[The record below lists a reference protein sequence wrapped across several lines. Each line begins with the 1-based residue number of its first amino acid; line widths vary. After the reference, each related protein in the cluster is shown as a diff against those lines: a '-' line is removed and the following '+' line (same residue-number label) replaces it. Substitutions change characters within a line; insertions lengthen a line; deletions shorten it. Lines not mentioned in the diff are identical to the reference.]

1 MRSHKITIRKSS
13 KSPKYKK
20 LFGVTQL
27 KTGKRYDIPFI
38 SFSTFGGSNI
48 NNPTKTENRA
58 LSFMFEN
65 NWTNNV
71 TIISKRKWNWKTK
84 SIRINRYNKAERAWI
99 RRQDKIRFNRIVG
112 EVYPSDLVIFE
123 NHRNVA

>member
-1 MRSHKITIRKSS
+1 MRSHKITIRKSIKS
-13 KSPKYKK
+13 KKYRK

-27 KTGKRYDIPFI
+27 KTGNRYDIPFI
-38 SFSTFGGSNI
+38 SFSTFGGSNVD
-48 NNPTKTENRA
+48 NPTKTENRS
-58 LSFMFEN
+58 LSIMLEN

-71 TIISKRKWNWKTK
+71 TIISKRRFNWKTR
-84 SIRINRYNKAERAWI
+84 SIRINRYNKAERALTK
-99 RRQDKIRFNRIVG
+99 RQQKIRSIRIIG

>member
-1 MRSHKITIRKSS
+1 MRSHKITIRKSI
-13 KSPKYKK
+13 KSPKYRK

-27 KTGKRYDIPFI
+27 KTGNRYDIPFI
-38 SFSTFGGSNI
+38 SFSTFGGSNVD
-48 NNPTKTENRA
+48 NPTKTENRS
-58 LSFMFEN
+58 LSIMLEN

-71 TIISKRKWNWKTK
+71 TIISKRRFNWKTR
-84 SIRINRYNKAERAWI
+84 SIRINRYNKAERALTK
-99 RRQDKIRFNRIVG
+99 RQQKIRSIRIIG

>member
-1 MRSHKITIRKSS
+1 MRSHKITIRKSI
-13 KSPKYKK
+13 KSPKYRK

-27 KTGKRYDIPFI
+27 KTGNRYDIPFI
-38 SFSTFGGSNI
+38 SFSTFGGSNVD
-48 NNPTKTENRA
+48 NPTKTENRS
-58 LSFMFEN
+58 LSIMLEN

-71 TIISKRKWNWKTK
+71 TIISKRRFNWKTR
-84 SIRINRYNKAERAWI
+84 SIRINRYNKAERALTK
-99 RRQDKIRFNRIVG
+99 RQQKIRFSRIVG